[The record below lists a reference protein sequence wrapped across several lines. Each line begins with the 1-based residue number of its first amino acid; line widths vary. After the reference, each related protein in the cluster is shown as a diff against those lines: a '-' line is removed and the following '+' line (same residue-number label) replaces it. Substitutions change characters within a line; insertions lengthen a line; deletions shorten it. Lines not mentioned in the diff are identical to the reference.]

1 MIRVITNFAKAERKS
16 AEWCSEY
23 FRKSHV
29 ELAGKAFLGFPY
41 IRRFSVTRVLRQME
55 VIKGRDTSQPDVLWF
70 GEVYFDS
77 LGEFENYLR
86 AQTLA
91 EQIADD
97 RLYASELNVY
107 VCSEEEIIF
116 DRLPK

>member
-1 MIRVITNFAKAERKS
+1 MIRVITNFVKAEGKS

-29 ELAGKAFLGFPY
+29 ELARKAFLGFPY
-41 IRRFSVTRVLRQME
+41 IRKFSVSKVLRQME
-55 VIKGRDTSQPDVLWF
+55 VLKGRDTSPPDVLWF

-77 LGEFENYLR
+77 VKEFDSYLR
-86 AQTLA
+86 AQTLP

-107 VCSEEEIIF
+107 ICSEEEIIF